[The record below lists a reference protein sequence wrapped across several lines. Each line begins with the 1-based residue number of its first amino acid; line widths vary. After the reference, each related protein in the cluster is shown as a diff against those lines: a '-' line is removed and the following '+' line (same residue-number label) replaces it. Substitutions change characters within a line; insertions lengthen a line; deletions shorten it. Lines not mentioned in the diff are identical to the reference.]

1 MRGETMYLTIRRYQ
15 GVNNEAIRKLTEG
28 RSESEGVVGLVS
40 EMPGFVAYYLVDA
53 GDGQMLAIS
62 VYLGEMEAQVS
73 TQTALEW
80 VQQNLSSAIPATPE
94 VIGGDVIVHRVK

>member
-1 MRGETMYLTIRRYQ
+1 MYLTIRRYQ
-15 GVNNEAIRKLTEG
+15 GVKNEEIRKITEG
-28 RSESEGVVGLVS
+28 RPENEGVVGLVS

-80 VQQNLSSAIPATPE
+80 VQQNLSSAIPSAPE
-94 VIGGDVIVHRVK
+94 VISGDVLVYRGK